1 MEAADRSSFM
11 RLIFDAQF
19 NDGMPR
25 AEPTGVRVSRRAGCL
40 GRDCWIDP
48 HGCKALSLVSPP
60 PNNMHTRT
68 HTRDR

>member
-25 AEPTGVRVSRRAGCL
+25 AEPTGVRVSRRAGSL
-40 GRDCWIDP
+40 GRD
-48 HGCKALSLVSPP
+48 
-60 PNNMHTRT
+60 
-68 HTRDR
+68 